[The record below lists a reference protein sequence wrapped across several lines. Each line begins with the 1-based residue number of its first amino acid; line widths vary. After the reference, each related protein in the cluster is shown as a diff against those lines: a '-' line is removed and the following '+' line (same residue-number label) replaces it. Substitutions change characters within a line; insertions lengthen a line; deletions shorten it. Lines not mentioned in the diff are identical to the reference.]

1 MTDTLPCLICL
12 GRVTQTSSIEKNLAT
27 VPSSIW
33 RAVLPSSPKEL
44 VTHLDSWWVFQWIV
58 QLECFRVSSSL
69 GRISTPKRCF
79 KHSNWLNLVDDS
91 KLLAQDLAFLSNL
104 FLIFVHS
111 FAGYEH
117 TVLLLLLLRSHGAA
131 VACGNNEDG
140 QCTIPP
146 LGEGMSYT
154 QVSAGGDHTVLL
166 RSDGTAVAC
175 GHNEDGQCTIPP
187 LDEGMSYTQVSA
199 GGDHAV
205 LLRSDSTAVACG
217 NNEYQQCTMPH
228 LGEGMS
234 YTQVSAGG
242 GHTVLRRS
250 DGTAL
255 ACWNNEDG
263 QCDIPPL
270 DEGISYTQVSAGDVH
285 TVFLRSD
292 GTAVACGANDDDQCN
307 IPTLDKN
314 ISYTEVSA
322 GEVHTVLLQSD
333 GAAVACGDNP
343 FGQCN
348 IPSLKTWREL
358 LSFAPRRY
366 TCHDRLRFSD
376 PVGVLQLDLACQDDA
391 LMLTCSSLAG
401 HEVLSFA
408 ASGSDLAVDT
418 HRQIAQKLDSNLHS
432 VRVVLPDGQLLTSI
446 YQTNLDLHY
455 FFYRLVFSMV
465 AIVWFSV
472 NKFVG

>member
-1 MTDTLPCLICL
+1 M
-12 GRVTQTSSIEKNLAT
+12 
-27 VPSSIW
+27 
-33 RAVLPSSPKEL
+33 
-44 VTHLDSWWVFQWIV
+44 
-58 QLECFRVSSSL
+58 
-69 GRISTPKRCF
+69 
-79 KHSNWLNLVDDS
+79 
-91 KLLAQDLAFLSNL
+91 
-104 FLIFVHS
+104 
-111 FAGYEH
+111 
-117 TVLLLLLLRSHGAA
+117 
-131 VACGNNEDG
+131 
-140 QCTIPP
+140 
-146 LGEGMSYT
+146 
-154 QVSAGGDHTVLL
+154 
-166 RSDGTAVAC
+166 
-175 GHNEDGQCTIPP
+175 
-187 LDEGMSYTQVSA
+187 
-199 GGDHAV
+199 
-205 LLRSDSTAVACG
+205 
-217 NNEYQQCTMPH
+217 
-228 LGEGMS
+228 
-234 YTQVSAGG
+234 
-242 GHTVLRRS
+242 
-250 DGTAL
+250 
-255 ACWNNEDG
+255 
-263 QCDIPPL
+263 

-348 IPSLKTWREL
+348 IPPLKPWREL

-472 NKFVG
+472 NKKSLDRSGR